1 MMRAVEVIK
10 TEKSKSNISN
20 SNNNNNNNKEGFEL
34 EPKWSNGE

>member
-20 SNNNNNNNKEGFEL
+20 SNNNNNNKEGFEL

>member
-20 SNNNNNNNKEGFEL
+20 SNNNNNKEGFEL